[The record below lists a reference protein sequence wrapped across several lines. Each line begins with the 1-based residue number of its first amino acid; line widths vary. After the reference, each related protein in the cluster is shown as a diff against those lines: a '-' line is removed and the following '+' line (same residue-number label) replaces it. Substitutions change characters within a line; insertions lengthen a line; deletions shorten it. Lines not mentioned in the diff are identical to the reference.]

1 MGGGQSQAKRANYY
15 VLKRI
20 PKALQKWDE
29 ISSQWN
35 HPNNPEYDYNSWDF
49 NIWNL
54 DHQQLF
60 TLSFLIIK
68 ENNFHSTFGIRTD
81 TWFNF
86 MCEVQGLMG
95 TIENPY
101 HNFHH
106 IMDVFQSCHVFI
118 KDFHAKLWLTDIQL
132 FCMLIACLVHDLEHP
147 GTNNLYQ
154 VNAGTM
160 LALRYNDI
168 AVLENHHCSRAFEV
182 INTHECNIFASM
194 TLDQRKACR
203 KYIIAMVLA
212 TDMTVHFSLKEE
224 LDQCVARL
232 HALQQAADAGSS
244 SGPIKIEEKDALSIM
259 KAIVHTADISN
270 PAKTWS
276 LSKRWSDKVV
286 EEFFAQGDREKKES
300 LPVSM
305 NCDRLTTNQ
314 DELSI
319 NFTDFIVAPFYF
331 SITKLLPRVMKACRY
346 LEDNRDRWDS
356 MLKQRLQANQAESK
370 VDEIIV
376 RWEGRKAAFMEKMK
390 DLQASTQP
398 AVRVGADTV

>member
-20 PKALQKWDE
+20 PKALQKWDD

-35 HPNNPEYDYNSWDF
+35 HPNTPEYDYNSWDF

-68 ENNFHSTFGIRTD
+68 ENNFHTAFGIRTD

-212 TDMTVHFSLKEE
+212 TDMSVHFSLKEE

-232 HALQQAADAGSS
+232 QALQQATDAGSS
-244 SGPIKIEEKDALSIM
+244 SGPIKIEEKD
-259 KAIVHTADISN
+259 
-270 PAKTWS
+270 
-276 LSKRWSDKVV
+276 
-286 EEFFAQGDREKKES
+286 
-300 LPVSM
+300 
-305 NCDRLTTNQ
+305 
-314 DELSI
+314 
-319 NFTDFIVAPFYF
+319 
-331 SITKLLPRVMKACRY
+331 
-346 LEDNRDRWDS
+346 
-356 MLKQRLQANQAESK
+356 
-370 VDEIIV
+370 
-376 RWEGRKAAFMEKMK
+376 
-390 DLQASTQP
+390 
-398 AVRVGADTV
+398 